1 MTWNT
6 RNPADIIA
14 LWQLNTQSEALE
26 VRRGELLLMSSTPPP
41 VLVDNE
47 KYVNLFTSSQTR
59 MEVTT
64 HRFRNGLPGTSI
76 VQ

>member
-1 MTWNT
+1 MNWNT
-6 RNPADIIA
+6 RNPADLIA

-26 VRRGELLLMSSTPPP
+26 VTRGELLLMPSTPPP

-47 KYVNLFTSSQTR
+47 KYVNLFTSCKTR
-59 MEVTT
+59 MEETT
-64 HRFRNGLPGTSI
+64 HRCRSELPGTSI